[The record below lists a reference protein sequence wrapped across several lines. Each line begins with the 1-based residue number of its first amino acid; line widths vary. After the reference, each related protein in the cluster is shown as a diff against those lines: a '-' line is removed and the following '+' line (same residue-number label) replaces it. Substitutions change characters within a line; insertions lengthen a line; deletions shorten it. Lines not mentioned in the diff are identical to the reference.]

1 MKCPSSSGI
10 SALLIP
16 ITLCGA
22 QSLLY
27 ASSENPSSS
36 NPNLACEINPATVGE
51 NGYQLEVY
59 LTNTGAGTINGW
71 TVTLDFSES
80 PLITGSWNADIA
92 ETSPDTISGSNVA
105 WNGKLLPGQTTSF
118 GLQGNHDGSFVL
130 PGCTAR

>member
-1 MKCPSSSGI
+1 MKRLSSSGI

-16 ITLCGA
+16 IALCGVP
-22 QSLLY
+22 Y
-27 ASSENPSSS
+27 ARSESPSSA
-36 NPNLACEINPATVGE
+36 NPRLACEINPTTVGE

-59 LTNTGAGTINGW
+59 LTNTGAGTIHGW
-71 TVTLDFSES
+71 TVIMDFTE
-80 PLITGSWNADIA
+80 PHLITGSWNADIA

-130 PGCTAR
+130 PACTAR